1 MIKRL
6 LTTVMFI
13 LLIAFVHPTYAKEPS
28 SEIHYQNVKISPD
41 GKYLAISLNLEGISS
56 LVFRDIETNKVLGL
70 TKLPEQLVL
79 GDYQWVNNERV
90 VFKINNKAAW
100 SDKPQ
105 FYGELYAVNFDG
117 SKAEVIYGYR
127 NGKKQ
132 IGSRAKK
139 KKSIFGWGD
148 IIDILPNDKKHILIS
163 STPMNSTKD
172 NLASVYKL
180 NVYTGLINN
189 KLAKSPLPFST
200 FITSSSGDLI
210 GVVGKTINN
219 HKKLLLRKNEQWESL
234 NETMI
239 GVNFNVIL
247 PRYSDEYL
255 YLFDETRGNRGLFR
269 LNIAEQLYE
278 SVDFDMN
285 LNNFEKNN
293 IQQLPKTLQLGRE
306 LTEFLLLNKQTEKA
320 QTYERVISTF
330 PNNKVTIN
338 SKNSEGDLFIVAV
351 SKNDFSGEF
360 YLFNKEKNQMKYLNN
375 FEKDSIE
382 VEFSHIENK
391 KEVSF
396 NDNTIRL
403 YPGGFKG

>member
-1 MIKRL
+1 
-6 LTTVMFI
+6 MFI

-41 GKYLAISLNLEGISS
+41 GKYFAISLNLEGVSS

-70 TKLPEQLVL
+70 TKLPEQLAL

-234 NETMI
+234 NEAMI
-239 GVNFNVIL
+239 GENFNVIL

-255 YLFDETRGNRGLFR
+255 YLFDDTRGNRGLFR

-285 LNNFEKNN
+285 VNNFEKNN
-293 IQQLPKTLQLGRE
+293 IQQSTKTLQLGRE
-306 LTEFLLLNKQTEKA
+306 LTEFLLLNKQTEEA

-360 YLFNKEKNQMKYLNN
+360 YLFNKEKNQMKYLNH

>member
-1 MIKRL
+1 M
-6 LTTVMFI
+6 
-13 LLIAFVHPTYAKEPS
+13 
-28 SEIHYQNVKISPD
+28 
-41 GKYLAISLNLEGISS
+41 SS
-56 LVFRDIETNKVLGL
+56 LVFRDRKTNKILGF

-90 VFKINNKAAW
+90 VFKIYNKVTW

-234 NETMI
+234 NEAMI
-239 GVNFNVIL
+239 GENFNVIL

-255 YLFDETRGNRGLFR
+255 YLFDDTRGNRGLFR

-285 LNNFEKNN
+285 VNNFEKNN
-293 IQQLPKTLQLGRE
+293 IQQSTKTLQLGRE
-306 LTEFLLLNKQTEKA
+306 LTEFLLLNKQTEEA

-360 YLFNKEKNQMKYLNN
+360 YLFNKEKNQMKYLNH

>member
-219 HKKLLLRKNEQWESL
+219 HNKLLLRKNEQWESL
-234 NETMI
+234 NEAMI
-239 GVNFNVIL
+239 GKNFNVIL

-278 SVDFDMN
+278 LVDFDMN
-285 LNNFEKNN
+285 VNNFEKNN

-306 LTEFLLLNKQTEKA
+306 LTEFLLLNKQTEEA

>member
-293 IQQLPKTLQLGRE
+293 IQQSTKTLQLGRE